1 MEKLAF
7 CFLLKSSTINNLD
20 IWEDFFRGHEDFYEI
35 YVHAADNQTITQKF
49 VNDRLINEYYT
60 TWGDIYLAVMAL
72 YKRAVLN
79 GCKKVIL
86 LSGCCIP
93 VKTFPAIYSYLTN
106 DDSSYLAYQP
116 HLAKTEN
123 ERKTLESSLG
133 RFLNNS
139 YRSSDFARNIDIT
152 HWFYNETWTIL
163 NRYHAELILEHS
175 WLLDQFRRMNCYAHD
190 ENFPSYVLSLTGE
203 LKNVINKRT
212 TFTNWRESSG
222 DKSKRHPKNYES
234 ISSSDLEAFKPFLFA
249 RKFSCISDIAKQLP
263 LDSMIYTS

>member
-1 MEKLAF
+1 
-7 CFLLKSSTINNLD
+7 
-20 IWEDFFRGHEDFYEI
+20 
-35 YVHAADNQTITQKF
+35 
-49 VNDRLINEYYT
+49 
-60 TWGDIYLAVMAL
+60 MAL
-72 YKRAVLN
+72 YKRAFLN

-175 WLLDQFRRMNCYAHD
+175 WLLDQFRRMNCYAYD

-212 TFTNWRESSG
+212 TFTNWQESSG

-263 LDSMIYTS
+263 LDSMIYTSWKNMLMLPKANLLQLGFHLWHYNLNSKQLLHWHGVDIPWLAQLPRTQRSTNGGFYTNPRY